1 MKQSYTMY
9 IRKAT
14 LLLSILFLTNCV
26 RTSYVSDYCLW
37 GNAITVTEVEID
49 SLSEETLRQIDH
61 HNQEYKKYC
70 LD

>member
-1 MKQSYTMY
+1 M
-9 IRKAT
+9 I
-14 LLLSILFLTNCV
+14 LLMLLNAGCV

-37 GNAITVTEVEID
+37 GDAITVTEAEID